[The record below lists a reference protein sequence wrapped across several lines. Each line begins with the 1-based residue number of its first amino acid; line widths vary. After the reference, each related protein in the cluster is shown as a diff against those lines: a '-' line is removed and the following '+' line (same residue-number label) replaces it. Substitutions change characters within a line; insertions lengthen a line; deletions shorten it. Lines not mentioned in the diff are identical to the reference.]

1 MSVDKKFL
9 PFARGERVSSA
20 PAPASPLYK
29 RLPHGPHRLGREDV
43 VHNQRIRIH
52 GAMVEAVAAS
62 GYAGTSVKQ
71 VIALA
76 GVSRRSF
83 YEQFAN
89 KEECL
94 LATFDLL
101 AGNAVRRAGE
111 AYLAS
116 GGRLEERLRAALAE
130 FAQPIMRNRK
140 AAGLVIVETPTAGVP
155 GLMRLRQ
162 ATARCERML
171 FQSFSGAPEAST
183 LPVPVVRAIAGGLYG
198 AMSVCVRERQ
208 SMKVTELTEEMLAWT
223 LRFQTPAVPRMAELI
238 TVRVAR
244 SLAAGPVRPAREPL
258 PPGSPRPRGGGPA
271 IAASG
276 DGRTRLMESALRLV
290 AVEDLREL
298 TAPRIAEEATV
309 TIDEFFEVFEDKDE
323 CFLAA
328 LDMLAEQLIQTTADD
343 GLLSADWPRAVRRAV
358 ASLMLYLAERPH
370 YARTIAAD
378 SFLAGPDAARRNVE
392 LAQALAGLL
401 TEGAPGEPPGRLTLE
416 GVGGAIWHTVRCQVA
431 CGRIHLLPVLS
442 DYLSYVVLAPFIGA
456 EAAVEVMS
464 EELPG

>member
-1 MSVDKKFL
+1 
-9 PFARGERVSSA
+9 
-20 PAPASPLYK
+20 
-29 RLPHGPHRLGREDV
+29 
-43 VHNQRIRIH
+43 
-52 GAMVEAVAAS
+52 
-62 GYAGTSVKQ
+62 
-71 VIALA
+71 
-76 GVSRRSF
+76 
-83 YEQFAN
+83 
-89 KEECL
+89 
-94 LATFDLL
+94 
-101 AGNAVRRAGE
+101 
-111 AYLAS
+111 
-116 GGRLEERLRAALAE
+116 
-130 FAQPIMRNRK
+130 
-140 AAGLVIVETPTAGVP
+140 
-155 GLMRLRQ
+155 
-162 ATARCERML
+162 ML
-171 FQSFSGAPEAST
+171 CQSFSGAPEAST

-198 AMSVCVRERQ
+198 AMSVCVREGQ
-208 SMKVTELTEEMLAWT
+208 SMKVAELTEEMLAWT

-244 SLAAGPVRPAREPL
+244 SLAAGPVRPAHEPL
-258 PPGSPRPRGGGPA
+258 PPGSPRPRCGPA

-276 DGRTRLMESALRLV
+276 DGRARLMESALRLV

-309 TIDEFFEVFEDKDE
+309 TIDEFFEVFEDKDA

-328 LDMLAEQLIQTTADD
+328 LDMLAEQLIRTTADD
-343 GLLSADWPRAVRRAV
+343 GLLSADWPRAVRMAV
-358 ASLMLYLAERPH
+358 AALMMYLAERPH

-378 SFLAGPDAARRNVE
+378 SFLAGPDAALRNVE
-392 LAQALAGLL
+392 LAKALAALL